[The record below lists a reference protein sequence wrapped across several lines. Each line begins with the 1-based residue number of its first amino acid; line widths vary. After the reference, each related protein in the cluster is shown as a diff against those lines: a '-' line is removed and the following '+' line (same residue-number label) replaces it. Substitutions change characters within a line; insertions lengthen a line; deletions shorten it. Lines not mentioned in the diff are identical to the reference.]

1 MRETKS
7 IPDAPRYAYAE
18 SMAHRFLLMTGADR
32 FPVRAEEMMQHVPR
46 GILLFS
52 FTQAREKLGVRDPLH
67 LRFLHA
73 DARTVCVRGS
83 GPYITVYEDQLVHSR
98 ERIAFSLMHE
108 LGHIVLGHLTDFDLT
123 ALSRGEKRGQ
133 GLYEDQYRVLE
144 READA
149 FAGEMLAPAA
159 FFRFTQ
165 VERDELRVLCGL
177 SEAAAITRMERI
189 RALKNTVPTP
199 EDEELRHLFWPAWTQ
214 RGMVL
219 YENLQALETK
229 VKEKYARLCR
239 VCSRCGK
246 LCMDREAEYCVF
258 CGARIRENGEHPQPD
273 APFLFEGGFC
283 PRCGSDMM
291 EEGEHFC
298 RVCGMPRQN
307 VCLREHAEVPSYARF
322 CPRCGSP
329 TSFCDGLLEAERT
342 LSVLKAYPDNE
353 QWQRY
358 SGKNWLRDEAKREG
372 DTNLYAALCFSEVF
386 MNDDNDLLFLCC
398 FDPMRM
404 DLIRNSDRLLSL
416 ASQYEK
422 KHQCMGVYAVRA
434 L

>member
-7 IPDAPRYAYAE
+7 IPDSPRYAYVE
-18 SMAHRFLLMTGADR
+18 SMAHRFLLMTGADY

-52 FTQAREKLGVRDPLH
+52 FTQAQERLGLSDPLH
-67 LRFLHA
+67 LRALHA
-73 DARTVCVRGS
+73 DARTVCERGG

-123 ALSRGEKRGQ
+123 ALSRGGKRGQ
-133 GLYEDQYRVLE
+133 GLCEAQYRVLE

-149 FAGEMLAPAA
+149 FAGEMLAPAG

-177 SEAAAITRMERI
+177 SEAAADMRMERI

-199 EDEELRHLFWPAWTQ
+199 EEEELRHLFWSAWNR
-214 RGMVL
+214 RGVAL
-219 YENLQALETK
+219 YENLRSAETR

-246 LCMDREAEYCVF
+246 LCMDKDAEYCVF
-258 CGARIRENGEHPQPD
+258 CGSRVRENGEHSRPCSPI
-273 APFLFEGGFC
+273 LFDGGFC
-283 PRCGSDMM
+283 PRCGNDQM

-298 RVCGMPRQN
+298 RVCGMPREN
-307 VCLREHAEVPSYARF
+307 VCLREHIGAPSYARF
-322 CPRCGSP
+322 CPCCGSP
-329 TSFCDGLLEAERT
+329 TSFCDGLSEAEKN
-342 LSVLKAYPDNE
+342 LSALMAYPDTE

-358 SGKNWLRDEAKREG
+358 PGADALRDKVKRAGEME
-372 DTNLYAALCFSEVF
+372 LYAALCFSEIF

-398 FDPMRM
+398 FYPMRRE
-404 DLIRNSDRLLSL
+404 LIRCSDRLLSL
-416 ASQYEK
+416 ASQYEAR
-422 KHQCMGVYAVRA
+422 HQCMGVYVIRA

>member
-7 IPDAPRYAYAE
+7 IPDSPRYAYVE
-18 SMAHRFLLMTGADR
+18 SMAHRFLLMTGADY

-52 FTQAREKLGVRDPLH
+52 FTQAQERLGLSDPLH
-67 LRFLHA
+67 LRALHA
-73 DARTVCVRGS
+73 DARTVCERGG

-123 ALSRGEKRGQ
+123 ALSRGGKRGQ
-133 GLYEDQYRVLE
+133 GLCEAQYRVLE

-149 FAGEMLAPAA
+149 FAGEMLAPAG

-177 SEAAAITRMERI
+177 SEAAADMRMERI

-199 EDEELRHLFWPAWTQ
+199 EEEELRHLFWSAWNR
-214 RGMVL
+214 RGVAL
-219 YENLQALETK
+219 YENLRSAETR

-246 LCMDREAEYCVF
+246 LCMDKDAEYCVF
-258 CGARIRENGEHPQPD
+258 CGSRVRENGEHSRPCSPI
-273 APFLFEGGFC
+273 LFDGG
-283 PRCGSDMM
+283 
-291 EEGEHFC
+291 
-298 RVCGMPRQN
+298 
-307 VCLREHAEVPSYARF
+307 F

-329 TSFCDGLLEAERT
+329 TSFCDGLSEAEKN
-342 LSVLKAYPDNE
+342 LSALMAYPDTE

-358 SGKNWLRDEAKREG
+358 PGADALRDKVKRAGEME
-372 DTNLYAALCFSEVF
+372 LYAALCFSEIF

-398 FDPMRM
+398 FYPMRRE
-404 DLIRNSDRLLSL
+404 LIRCSDRLLSL
-416 ASQYEK
+416 ASQYEAR
-422 KHQCMGVYAVRA
+422 HQCMGVYVIRA